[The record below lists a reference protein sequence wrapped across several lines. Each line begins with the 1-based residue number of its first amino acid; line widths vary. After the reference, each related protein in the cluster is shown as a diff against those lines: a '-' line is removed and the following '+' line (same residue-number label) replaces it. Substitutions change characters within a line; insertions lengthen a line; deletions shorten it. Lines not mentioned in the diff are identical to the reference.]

1 MNALT
6 CSLRNLRNHALRSML
21 TAAGIGAAL
30 VSLLALAVGALGSLY
45 PAWRATRM
53 RPMKLLRG
61 E

>member
-6 CSLRNLRNHALRSML
+6 YSLRNLRNHALRFML
-21 TAAGIGAAL
+21 TAAGISAAL
-30 VSLLALAVGALGSLY
+30 VSLLAFAVGALGSLY

-53 RPMKLLRG
+53 RPMELLRG